1 MGKGVRVRNTS
12 VNGGMTGRDTE
23 INKLFAYK
31 DGNGYSTMKK
41 FNPASNPNSEAQQLV
56 RSTFAQTSAGWSAL
70 TDDQRN
76 LWNQEAPNWVNTG
89 VFGDTKQSGKNL
101 FTGCNVAL
109 VLAGVAMILEPNRK
123 ALLSTCT
130 ASDLSLNAG
139 VLSFN
144 ATFDTNAVDE
154 IAQLHVSKQLTAGTS
169 KNTKFAILKNV
180 NCGADIASDV
190 TAEYVAKYGALLAG
204 QKIFYMIKMVSAGGN
219 VTTFAKG
226 TIIVG

>member
-139 VLSFN
+139 VLSF
-144 ATFDTNAVDE
+144 AGTFDGGAGDE

-180 NCGADIASDV
+180 ACDADFNENV